1 MVEELQIVFVFH
13 EVCERPELLLPSDN
27 WKFSANLDHEH
38 AVVNL
43 RHGAHRVHHQLPSPE
58 GQLGAGLGILE
69 APGNEVVLDRAVNEP
84 SRSFTMP
91 VEGPYTLFVESTYKC
106 FHQ

>member
-13 EVCERPELLLPSDN
+13 EVCERPEPLLPSDN

-38 AVVNL
+38 TVVDL
-43 RHGAHRVHHQLPSPE
+43 RHGAHRVHHQLPPPE

-69 APGNEVVLDRAVNEP
+69 APGNEVVLIELSPNLREVSQCPEKVP
-84 SRSFTMP
+84 
-91 VEGPYTLFVESTYKC
+91 TLFVESTHKC

>member
-38 AVVNL
+38 TVVDL
-43 RHGAHRVHHQLPSPE
+43 RHGAHRVHHQLPSPG

-69 APGNEVVLDRAVNEP
+69 APRNEVVLDRAVNEP
-84 SRSFTMP
+84 SRSFTIP
-91 VEGPYTLFVESTYKC
+91 GEGPYSVC
-106 FHQ
+106 

>member
-43 RHGAHRVHHQLPSPE
+43 RHGAHRVHHQLPSPG
-58 GQLGAGLGILE
+58 GQLGAGLAILE
-69 APGNEVVLDRAVNEP
+69 TPRDEVVLIKLSTNLREVSQFPENAP
-84 SRSFTMP
+84 TFLHRS
-91 VEGPYTLFVESTYKC
+91 
-106 FHQ
+106 

>member
-38 AVVNL
+38 TVVDL
-43 RHGAHRVHHQLPSPE
+43 RHGAHRVHHQLPSPG
-58 GQLGAGLGILE
+58 GQLGAGVCVGE
-69 APGNEVVLDRAVNEP
+69 APRDEVVLIR
-84 SRSFTMP
+84 
-91 VEGPYTLFVESTYKC
+91 
-106 FHQ
+106 HQSCRRTFAKFNMAWKRLSPG

>member
-38 AVVNL
+38 TVVDL
-43 RHGAHRVHHQLPSPE
+43 RHGAHGVHHQLPSPG
-58 GQLGAGLGILE
+58 GQLGAGLGVGE
-69 APGNEVVLDRAVNEP
+69 APWDEVVLDRAVNEP

-91 VEGPYTLFVESTYKC
+91 GEGPYSVC
-106 FHQ
+106 